1 MAFFKFRKGGDE
13 HSASSAQPQ
22 TVEVMRKRARHRLVG
37 ATVLVLLGVIGFP
50 LLFDK
55 QPRPVALD
63 MPIDIPDKNKAKPL
77 AIPPP
82 APAASEPLAP
92 SAPSAP
98 AAPASE
104 AAAPVAVPAPAP
116 APVPAPIPA
125 PAPAPVAAAKPEPKA
140 AATPASAAVPV
151 AKAASSAADAAK
163 AQALLDGKPTADKKP
178 DAAEGRFVVQV
189 GAFTDVT
196 RAREARLKLEHA
208 GLKTYTQVVQTG
220 EVRKIRVRVGPF
232 PTKAEADKAAAKIK
246 KLDLPAAILTL

>member
-63 MPIDIPDKNKAKPL
+63 LPIDIPDKNKAKPL
-77 AIPPP
+77 AIPTP
-82 APAASEPLAP
+82 APAASEPLAL
-92 SAPSAP
+92 SAPSTP
-98 AAPASE
+98 AATASE
-104 AAAPVAVPAPAP
+104 AVAPVAVAA
-116 APVPAPIPA
+116 PA
-125 PAPAPVAAAKPEPKA
+125 PAPAPVAASVPVPVVAAKPEPKA
-140 AATPASAAVPV
+140 AVMPASAAMPA
-151 AKAASSAADAAK
+151 AKTAPNAVDAAK
-163 AQALLDGKPTADKKP
+163 AQALLDGKPAADKKP
-178 DAAEGRFVVQV
+178 EAAEGRFVVQV

>member
-82 APAASEPLAP
+82 APAASVPLAT
-92 SAPSAP
+92 SAPT
-98 AAPASE
+98 APASE
-104 AAAPVAVPAPAP
+104 AAAPVAVAA
-116 APVPAPIPA
+116 PA
-125 PAPAPVAAAKPEPKA
+125 PAPAPVAAPAPVVAAKPEPKA
-140 AATPASAAVPV
+140 AVTPVSAAMPA

-163 AQALLDGKPTADKKP
+163 AQALLDGKPPADKKP
-178 DAAEGRFVVQV
+178 EAAEGRFVVQV

-196 RAREARLKLEHA
+196 RAREARLKLEQA